1 MLRFLFIGLGGAI
14 GALLRYGVSG
24 LTHRFIN
31 GGFPWGTLM
40 VNLIGSL
47 MIGFLWGM
55 FESVIVSQN
64 IKLFCLIGLLG
75 SFTTFSTFSLENF
88 NLLRDGEYS
97 LFAINIVGSFML
109 GILLVFVGYV
119 VSRYAFNA
127 IR

>member
-1 MLRFLFIGLGGAI
+1 MLRFLFIGLGGAT

-24 LTHRFIN
+24 LTHRFLN
-31 GGFPWGTLM
+31 GGFPWGTLT

-47 MIGFLWGM
+47 LIGFLWGM
-55 FESVIVSQN
+55 FESVIVSEN
-64 IKLFCLIGLLG
+64 IKLFCFIGLLG

-97 LFAINIVGSFML
+97 LFAINIVASFML
-109 GILLVFVGYV
+109 GILLVFIGYV